1 MAKILDYL
9 VENYIYVAAIS
20 GFFIIVLIGFLVK
33 DRKKGKN
40 KKDKE
45 EKNES
50 NINIVD
56 NKPIDIQNTETN
68 ESIVTKIEESAGTEP
83 KMDFVKTIEENVGSP
98 VVEVKE
104 IEVPTEPT
112 PSVVESSSFEINNQT
127 YSINDVEPSNNKFQV
142 VLDAKETVSE
152 VEPTVVDNK
161 VEVFDLDD
169 TVVLNKKKLD
179 DEVDII
185 DFSDI
190 NKFESHDDIPNPI
203 IKDN

>member
-112 PSVVESSSFEINNQT
+112 LSVVESSSFEINNQT